1 MKIVV
6 AEPAIASLSELL
18 AGRHVEQAALV
29 NSLAG
34 GAAVDVAALPL
45 RLAITVATG
54 RLVSGHMLCGRL
66 AVGDDLMF
74 SPSHLIATVTEL
86 DERGAAIAVTLDRPV
101 AVEAGEL
108 ASHLDDLPQET
119 DVFRATALWLD
130 GASPEPQRS
139 LVLKLHGLEI
149 PVEIQEDEAGEPGLN
164 ALVLRPSRLIALD
177 EYRRLPPTGRFVL
190 MAGEAI
196 AAVGVIGMEGYP
208 DQRRLN
214 DVKSTNVTV
223 VEHRVAAETRAA
235 RNGHRGG
242 VMWFTGLSG
251 SGKSTLAIEVEARLF
266 ALGYQAYVLDG
277 DNMRRGL
284 NENLGF
290 SPDDRAENIRRV
302 GQVAAMFADA
312 GFLVISAFISPYLS
326 DRTRARA
333 AVEEQGANRFHEIH
347 IDADLEECER
357 RDPKGLYK
365 RARSGEIADFTGISA
380 PYEAPENPEMRI
392 DTVAG
397 SIDECA
403 TRIVDYIISEFSGS

>member
-74 SPSHLIATVTEL
+74 SPSHLIATVTAL

-223 VEHRVAAETRAA
+223 VEHCVAAETRAA

-242 VMWFTGLSG
+242 VLWYTGLSG